1 MGAIFNHKYSVAISG
16 AAGMCDSFRDVVTL
30 IDGATGIQYSP
41 KIKMHSNLFTI
52 SLGYLF

>member
-1 MGAIFNHKYSVAISG
+1 
-16 AAGMCDSFRDVVTL
+16 MCDSFRDVVTF
-30 IDGATGIQYSP
+30 IDGETGIQYSP